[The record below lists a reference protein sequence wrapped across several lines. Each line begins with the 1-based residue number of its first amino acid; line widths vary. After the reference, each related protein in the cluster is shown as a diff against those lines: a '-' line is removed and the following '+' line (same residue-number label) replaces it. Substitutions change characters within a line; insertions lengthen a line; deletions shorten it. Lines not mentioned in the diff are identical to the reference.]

1 MDFPF
6 YLVIVW
12 LVLVFAIVV
21 TTTRIAAK
29 QKKRQSG
36 SVARPI
42 SPRRRAG
49 HDDDCEF
56 GGVNHEYSHQNDR
69 RLQQL
74 NGYLKA
80 GLIDQKEYR
89 EMLER
94 YRRQA
99 QYYDSQG

>member
-21 TTTRIAAK
+21 TTIRIAAK

-42 SPRRRAG
+42 VLAAG
-49 HDDDCEF
+49 AIGILTVLFAVPNATSDD
-56 GGVNHEYSHQNDR
+56 
-69 RLQQL
+69 
-74 NGYLKA
+74 
-80 GLIDQKEYR
+80 
-89 EMLER
+89 
-94 YRRQA
+94 
-99 QYYDSQG
+99 